1 MCQKYPHLFRPL
13 QVNGVTLK
21 NRIIASPTSMSGF
34 DSNGYYNEE
43 TYNYFRMKAIGGAA
57 MVIVG
62 EVMVDL
68 ENGRSHPVQCGI
80 DDPAAMIPLRNL
92 AAAIHEGGAL
102 ASVEL
107 DHGGC
112 LSGPEFLHG
121 RNAKG
126 PSSFVD
132 EWGDTCEEMTE
143 ADILHAAEMYG
154 QAAAN
159 AKAYG
164 FDMVMIHAGHGWLI
178 HQFISPITNHRTD
191 QWGGS
196 LENRLR
202 FLLLVIEKVR
212 QAVGPKFPIDIR
224 ISGSER
230 QEGGYGLETGI
241 EIAKAIDGKVD
252 LIHVSAGT
260 QQVPYSAVL
269 MHPGIFQRPGE
280 NSNLA
285 AEIKKHVKT
294 PVCTVGAFS
303 DPQFMENYMEETG
316 VDCIAMGRQLIAD
329 PFFPKKLLRGQESEI
344 TPCLR
349 CTECLSGLI
358 HNQRVRCTV
367 NPLIGREDQFFH
379 PRPVNIPHRKV
390 LIAGGGPGGM
400 QAALECSKRGHQ
412 VILCEATGKLGGT
425 LRFAD
430 AGGFKTLM
438 RNYRDSQISKLL
450 RSDVELR
457 LNTPVTRELVEEVKP
472 DVLIAAVGA
481 SPFFL
486 PIPGT
491 HNDNVVAGADLYGN
505 EKAGKQV
512 VVIGGGLVGCEEA
525 LQLADKGYEVTIVE
539 MQEELAIECSRMH
552 RLGLLHEVEHNEHI
566 TAATSTRCTAITN
579 TSVTGIDAEGR
590 EISFEA
596 DWVVMAAGMRANTDV
611 VEQLRPLVPE
621 FYAIGDCKQASTVLN
636 AVKDAYN
643 AAVDLGL

>member
-1 MCQKYPHLFRPL
+1 MKYEKLFQPL

-43 TYNYFRMKAIGGAA
+43 TYNYFRMKAVGGAA

-92 AAAIHEGGAL
+92 ANAIHEGGAL

-126 PSSFVD
+126 PSSFTD
-132 EWGDTCEEMTE
+132 EWGDTCDEMTE
-143 ADILHAAEMYG
+143 EDILHAADMYA
-154 QAAAN
+154 QAALN
-159 AKAYG
+159 AKTYG
-164 FDMVMIHAGHGWLI
+164 FDMVMLHAGHGWLI
-178 HQFISPITNHRTD
+178 HQFISPITNKRTD
-191 QWGGS
+191 KWGGS

-202 FLLLVIEKVR
+202 FLNLVVEKVR
-212 QAVGPKFPIDIR
+212 AAVGPRFPIDIR

-230 QEGGYGLETGI
+230 IEGGYGIETGI
-241 EIAKAIDGKVD
+241 EIAKAVDGKVD

-260 QQVPYSAVL
+260 QEVPYSAIL
-269 MHPGIFQRPGE
+269 MHPGIFQKPGE
-280 NSNLA
+280 NSGLA
-285 AEIKKHVKT
+285 AEIKKYVKT

-303 DPQFMENYMEETG
+303 DPAFMEQYMEETG

-329 PFFPKKLLRGQESEI
+329 PFFPRKLMQGKEREI

-358 HNQRVRCTV
+358 HNQRIHCSV
-367 NPLIGREDQFFH
+367 NPIIGREDQFFQ
-379 PRPVNIPHRKV
+379 PRPVNNPGRKV

-400 QAALECSKRGHQ
+400 EAALEADKRGHK
-412 VILCEATGKLGGT
+412 VVLCESTGRLGGT

-438 RNYRDSQISKLL
+438 RNYRDSQIDKIG
-450 RSDVELR
+450 RSGVEVR
-457 LNTPVTRELVEEVKP
+457 LNTPVTKEIVDEIRP
-472 DVLIAAVGA
+472 DVLIIAVG
-481 SPFFL
+481 SHPFFL
-486 PIPGT
+486 PIPGAQGE
-491 HNDNVVAGADLYGN
+491 NVVAGADLLGH
-505 EKAGKQV
+505 EKAGHNV

-525 LQLADKGYEVTIVE
+525 LQLADKGYHVTIVE
-539 MQEELAIECSRMH
+539 MQEELAPDCGRMH
-552 RLGLLHEVEHNEHI
+552 RLGLLHEVEVRENI
-566 TAATSTRCTAITN
+566 DVCTGVRCTGITD
-579 TSVTGIDAEGR
+579 TAVTAVDADGAEQ
-590 EISFEA
+590 SYPS
-596 DWVVMAAGMRANTDV
+596 DWVVMAAGMRPNSDTVD
-611 VEQLRPLVPE
+611 ELRRLVPE
-621 FYAIGDCKQASTVLN
+621 SYVIGDCHTAATVLK
-636 AVKDAYN
+636 AVREGYD
-643 AAVDLGL
+643 AAVNIGL

>member
-1 MCQKYPHLFRPL
+1 MKYEKLFQPL

-43 TYNYFRMKAIGGAA
+43 TYNYFRMKAVGGAA

-92 AAAIHEGGAL
+92 ANAIHEGGAL

-126 PSSFVD
+126 PSSFTD
-132 EWGDTCEEMTE
+132 EWGDTCDEMTE
-143 ADILHAAEMYG
+143 EDIYHAADMYA
-154 QAAAN
+154 QAALN
-159 AKAYG
+159 AKTYG
-164 FDMVMIHAGHGWLI
+164 FDMVMLHAGHGWLI
-178 HQFISPITNHRTD
+178 HQFISPLTNKRTD
-191 QWGGS
+191 KWGGS

-202 FLLLVIEKVR
+202 FLNLVVDKVR
-212 QAVGPKFPIDIR
+212 AAVGPRFPIDIR

-230 QEGGYGLETGI
+230 IEGGYGIETGI
-241 EIAKAIDGKVD
+241 EIAKAVDGKVD

-260 QQVPYSAVL
+260 QEVPYSAIL
-269 MHPGIFQRPGE
+269 MHPGIFQKPGE
-280 NSNLA
+280 NSGLA

-303 DPQFMENYMEETG
+303 DPAFMEQYMEETG

-329 PFFPKKLLRGQESEI
+329 PFFPKKLMRGEERAI

-349 CTECLSGLI
+349 CTECLSSLI
-358 HNQRVRCTV
+358 HNQRVQCSV
-367 NPLIGREDQFFH
+367 NPIIGRENQFFQ
-379 PRPVNIPHRKV
+379 PRPVNNPGRTV

-400 QAALECSKRGHQ
+400 EAALEADKRGHK
-412 VILCEATGKLGGT
+412 VVLCESTGRLGGT

-438 RNYRDSQISKLL
+438 RNYRDSQIDKIG
-450 RSDVELR
+450 RSGVEVR
-457 LNTPVTRELVEEVKP
+457 LNILVTKEVVDEVKP
-472 DVLIAAVGA
+472 DVLIIAVGA
-481 SPFFL
+481 HPFFL
-486 PIPGT
+486 PIPGAQGE
-491 HNDNVVAGADLYGN
+491 NVVAGADLLGH
-505 EKAGKQV
+505 EKAGHNV

-525 LQLADKGYEVTIVE
+525 LQLADKGYHVTIVE
-539 MQEELAIECSRMH
+539 MQEELAPDCGRMH
-552 RLGLLHEVEHNEHI
+552 RLGLLHEVEVRENI
-566 TAATSTRCTAITN
+566 DVRTGVRCTGITD
-579 TSVTGIDAEGR
+579 TAVTAVDADGTEQ
-590 EISFEA
+590 SYPS
-596 DWVVMAAGMRANTDV
+596 DWVVMAAGMRPNSDTVD
-611 VEQLRPLVPE
+611 ELRRLVPE
-621 FYAIGDCKQASTVLN
+621 SYVIGDCHTAATVLK
-636 AVKDAYN
+636 AVREGYD
-643 AAVDLGL
+643 AAVDIGL